1 MKGLLLKDYYVIR
14 SGLLLQLIMVV
25 FLGISFSFMLSPWVC
40 IVVAATSL
48 SAMTLMTIQSD
59 TQSLWDKYEMTMP
72 LSQPARVSCKYL
84 LYALMGAVGLAVG
97 ALVGSMAAYVKHSF
111 SFDDMQFYMCIAIY
125 MSLLPGSISIPIMR
139 RLPMERSIMGM
150 VLAYIAA
157 SLLIAAAVWVMKQF
171 ADILVNINLL
181 FMILAGLGIA
191 AYTASWLISAH
202 ARS

>member
-40 IVVAATSL
+40 IVIAATSM

-72 LSQPARVSCKYL
+72 LSQSARVSCKYL
-84 LYALMGAVGLAVG
+84 LYALMGALGLIAG
-97 ALVGSMAAYVKHSF
+97 ALVGGITASIKHAF
-111 SFDDMQFYMCIAIY
+111 SFEDMQLYVCIAIY
-125 MSLLPGSISIPIMR
+125 MSLLPGSISIPMMR
-139 RLPMERSIMGM
+139 HLPMERSIMGM

-157 SLLIAAAVWVMKQF
+157 CLIIAAAVWVMKQF
-171 ADILVNINLL
+171 VDILTSINLV
-181 FMILAGLGIA
+181 FMVLAGLGIV
-191 AYTASWLISAH
+191 AYAASWLISAR